1 MINKIVNLIVGKNTV
16 PLTCYVP
23 STIER
28 NLYKKTKPAV
38 LILPGG
44 GYEFTYEGEGEPIA
58 LKLMSEGISSFVL
71 NYSVRP
77 NLFPQALAEALVAI
91 KYIREN
97 ADLFGIDQNNISVM
111 GFSAG
116 GHLAGCTGTLWEH
129 DSLNELLE
137 CDRTQY
143 RPNKLIL
150 CYPVLKSTGRHHDG
164 SFRSILGEKYNEESL
179 YMVDIPKQVKDN
191 TPPTFLW
198 HTFEDN
204 GVPVDSSIEFGQ
216 ALLAKNILFEMHIY
230 PHGGHGLCLDDH
242 TTWNVPYGKRSEVS
256 RWIDEA
262 IRFIFDDRLI
272 KSV

>member
-1 MINKIVNLIVGKNTV
+1 MINKIVDISIGNNVV

-28 NLYKKTKPAV
+28 NLYKDSKPAV

-58 LKLMSEGISSFVL
+58 LKLVSQGVACFVL
-71 NYSVRP
+71 HYSVRP
-77 NLFPQALAEALVAI
+77 NLFPQALAEALTAL
-91 KYIREN
+91 KYIRDN
-97 ADLFGIDQNNISVM
+97 SDKFGINKDNISVM

-129 DSLNELLE
+129 NSLNNYLDN
-137 CDRTQY
+137 DRSQY

-164 SFRSILGEKYNEESL
+164 SFKALFGDSYNEINLE
-179 YMVDIPKQVKDN
+179 MVDLPKQVKDN

-204 GVPVDSSIEFGQ
+204 GVPVDSSIDFGK
-216 ALLAKNILFEMHIY
+216 ALLEKNILFEMHIY

-242 TTWNVPYGKRSEVS
+242 TTWAVKYGKRSEVAQ
-256 RWIDEA
+256 WIDDA
-262 IRFIFDDRLI
+262 ARFIFDEALI
-272 KSV
+272 